1 MEQRFGLTRKKFL
14 AQFVVHCESHVQNIE
29 TVVLVIRV
37 FLMYFFERKKKNLYC
52 RTCIFSLIIVKFLQL
67 HGYMQIAKP
76 HKYCL
81 IRVIIFL

>member
-37 FLMYFFERKKKNLYC
+37 SWCSFFRERKTVLPHLYFFLNNSKILA
-52 RTCIFSLIIVKFLQL
+52 TLW
-67 HGYMQIAKP
+67 M
-76 HKYCL
+76 
-81 IRVIIFL
+81 